1 MKTPEW
7 ESLLAAART
16 VLETCGPLDARPRAG
31 ADALN
36 RLEQAVAAAERAAQ
50 TPTPLPWPC

>member
-1 MKTPEW
+1 MNTIEVN
-7 ESLLAAART
+7 SLLEAART
-16 VLETCGPLDARPRAG
+16 VLETCGPLDARPLAG

-50 TPTPLPWPC
+50 NPTPLPLSC